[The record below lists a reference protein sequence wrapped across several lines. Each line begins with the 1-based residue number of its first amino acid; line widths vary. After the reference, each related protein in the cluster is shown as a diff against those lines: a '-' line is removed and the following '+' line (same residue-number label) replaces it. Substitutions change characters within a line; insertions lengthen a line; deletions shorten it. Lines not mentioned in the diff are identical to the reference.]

1 MSVKTFKETW
11 VKENI
16 KMFSRMY
23 PDLTKEQLKQFLEE
37 LFDERVIDRRLV
49 MDNNHINKAVN
60 SSILEIY
67 EWIQAT
73 KPIIAGNGVFYRNQ
87 SISQN
92 PTAVMINKFL
102 TRRKFFKDTM
112 KTYKEGTYE
121 YETYDRLQLAEKVN
135 ANSIYGVLGYVRSFF
150 YNLYFKDTMKTYKEG
165 TYEYE
170 TYDRLQLAEKVN
182 ANSIY
187 GVLGY
192 VRSFFYNL
200 YTATSVTS
208 TGQSLISTSV
218 SAFEQFMT
226 NSVKFLDVDDFRH
239 HVYLV
244 LSEDYELNE
253 KLLVDVPREKLIAR
267 LLSMFLND
275 KGKDKEVIQFVT
287 QTISQLKQ
295 KEVNRIYYKN
305 NIYAFTSIPDVK
317 KIWVRIFEN
326 VGEFKDPNHVPDNIK
341 EDLDYLW
348 DLYKEFV
355 VYNHF
360 AFNRIERLKTHT
372 RRSVVAEDTDSTM
385 INLNPWVEYVF
396 THIGEGN
403 KKILS
408 KDYNE
413 VRFAAI
419 NTLCYIL
426 TKYITLVLDTYT
438 ARANVLPDYQKYINM
453 KNEFLFSRL
462 ILSPV
467 KKRYIST
474 VRLRE
479 GKEFWPEKIDIK
491 GKHCPIWQ

>member
-11 VKENI
+11 VKENM

-23 PDLTKEQLKQFLEE
+23 PELTKEQLKQFLEE
-37 LFDERVIDRRLV
+37 LFDERVNDRRLV

-73 KPIIAGNGVFYRNQ
+73 KPVIAGNGVFYRNQ

-102 TRRKFFKDTM
+102 TRRKF
-112 KTYKEGTYE
+112 
-121 YETYDRLQLAEKVN
+121 
-135 ANSIYGVLGYVRSFF
+135 
-150 YNLYFKDTMKTYKEG
+150 FKDTMKTYKEG

-253 KLLVDVPREKLIAR
+253 KLLVDVPKEKLIAR